1 MGRAK
6 VGIGGPV
13 TKLWKTQPKTRSQ
26 ENPRG
31 RAGEPNPDGDF
42 FQFRVVQI
50 GRERREYGT
59 PPNTHPKSSVAVLP
73 EEEGRRA
80 ASTIAQG
87 IWGAME

>member
-1 MGRAK
+1 VGRAK

-42 FQFRVVQI
+42 F
-50 GRERREYGT
+50 
-59 PPNTHPKSSVAVLP
+59 SSGLYK
-73 EEEGRRA
+73 
-80 ASTIAQG
+80 
-87 IWGAME
+87 